1 METKIMY
8 LCDGQIDSCTHCFH
22 KGMGECRHTSNIEH
36 AVNFKRRH
44 PKSEVWW
51 EGELPPRV
59 DRTDKAC
66 AELVTDLD
74 SILDDLP

>member
-1 METKIMY
+1 MNTKNTPRVMY

-44 PKSEVWW
+44 RGTDVWW
-51 EGELPPRV
+51 EVGPPIHEESRIGI
-59 DRTDKAC
+59 DTARID
-66 AELVTDLD
+66 
-74 SILDDLP
+74 LDDLP